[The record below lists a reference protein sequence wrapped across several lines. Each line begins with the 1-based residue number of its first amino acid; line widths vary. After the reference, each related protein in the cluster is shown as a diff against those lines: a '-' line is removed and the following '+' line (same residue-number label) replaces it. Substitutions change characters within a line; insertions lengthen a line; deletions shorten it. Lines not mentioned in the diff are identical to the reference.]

1 MDLFRFRVY
10 NVQGNAAELLQLG
23 VVQRLIANR
32 LHCLVHQLVPGALQP
47 VANTA
52 RSALELAALLGVHRL
67 PGGIR
72 VLLVLEG
79 SIEGLVDGAQV
90 VRTYGR
96 SENGGPVGGKLIS
109 YYTLRLN
116 KPI

>member
-1 MDLFRFRVY
+1 MDLFRLRVY
-10 NVQGNAAELLQLG
+10 NVQGQAAKLLQLG
-23 VVQRLIANR
+23 VVQRLVANR

-47 VANTA
+47 VANAA

-79 SIEGLVDGAQV
+79 PVEGLVDGAQV
-90 VRTYGR
+90 VRTDGR
-96 SENGGPVGGKLIS
+96 SENAGSIGGKLINHHK
-109 YYTLRLN
+109 TQ
-116 KPI
+116 